1 MRQIIYNAGMEN
13 LEKQVHDKARLEN
26 VPIMMDDGMEFLIDY
41 ITTHTDIKDILE
53 IGTAVGYS
61 SMRMAQVRWDNEI
74 DTLEVNE
81 NMYTQ
86 AVDNIHKAGLQDRI
100 HVHLIDGAQF
110 ETNKIY
116 DLIFVDA
123 AKSQYRRYLE
133 HFYKNSRKGTVF
145 IFDNLN
151 FHGMVDNTKTTNNR
165 STRQMVQKI
174 HKFRDFLLQDER
186 FDTVFHSDVGDGVA
200 VSVRKY
206 NEE

>member
-133 HFYKNSRKGTVF
+133 HFYKNSRKGTE
-145 IFDNLN
+145 L
-151 FHGMVDNTKTTNNR
+151 
-165 STRQMVQKI
+165 S
-174 HKFRDFLLQDER
+174 RD
-186 FDTVFHSDVGDGVA
+186 GG
-200 VSVRKY
+200 
-206 NEE
+206 